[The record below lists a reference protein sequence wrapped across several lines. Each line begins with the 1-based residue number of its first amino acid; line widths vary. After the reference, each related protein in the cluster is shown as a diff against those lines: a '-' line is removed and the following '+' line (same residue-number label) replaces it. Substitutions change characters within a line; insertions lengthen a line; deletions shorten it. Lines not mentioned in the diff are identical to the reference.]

1 MASADLAS
9 LFPVVMPHIQRWF
22 VCEEA
27 TILRNGVALTGS
39 QARDARLAGV
49 QNPGRV
55 RVLPVE
61 EIKVHGIGLMRKL
74 APGLQLVRPD
84 SSAMTFGYG
93 IVIRR
98 LYAKDRAVLLHHLVH
113 VAQMEELGGSENY
126 VKRYV
131 NDCLHFGYGNAPLE
145 IQARFI
151 TEQAMRVVTPGDAC
165 SRYRTYA
172 STDFSGDCEP
182 NSLVPAARAAT
193 GGVACYTGNN
203 RRALKT

>member
-1 MASADLAS
+1 MANADLAS

-27 TILRNGVALTGS
+27 AILRNGIALTGS
-39 QARDARLAGV
+39 QAKEARLAGV
-49 QNPGRV
+49 QKPGRV
-55 RVLPVE
+55 RVQAVD
-61 EIKVHGIGLMRKL
+61 EIKVHGIGLMQKL

-93 IVIRR
+93 IIIRR
-98 LYAKDRAVLLHHLVH
+98 IYAKDRAVLLHHLVH

-126 VKRYV
+126 IKRYV
-131 NDCLHFGYGNAPLE
+131 NDCLQFGYGNAPLE

-151 TEQAMRVVTPGDAC
+151 TEQAMQVVTPQDAC

-172 STDFSGDCEP
+172 AVDFSGDDSA
-182 NSLVPAARAAT
+182 NSWSWRPSRQPV
-193 GGVACYTGNN
+193 G
-203 RRALKT
+203 